1 MLGLVGAHR
10 CALTANN
17 LSQLQ
22 NIYCIDSFTGL
33 TQVSYLHY
41 KIPIN
46 LDLTNLLE
54 ATNGKAIIKILKY
67 LHLLLSSV
75 TVNAEAY
82 NQTLT

>member
-1 MLGLVGAHR
+1 M
-10 CALTANN
+10 
-17 LSQLQ
+17 
-22 NIYCIDSFTGL
+22 L

-41 KIPIN
+41 RMPVN

-54 ATNGKAIIKILKY
+54 ATKYKEIIKILKY

-75 TVNAEAY
+75 TVKADRY